1 MRAIIVGG
9 PGDAGRVRREP
20 GLDGGG
26 SACLAVRDS
35 ESDQET
41 CMDVLEQLRQRLT
54 PFFPGLLG
62 IEITEA
68 GPDRVR
74 ATLKVRREICT
85 VGDTLHGGALMAFA
99 DTVGA
104 VATFINLPEGAR
116 TTTLESKTN
125 FLRAAPVG
133 TVVTAEAT
141 PFHNRRTTMDWQ
153 KKITDEDGRLCSV
166 VTQTQMVLPA

>member
-1 MRAIIVGG
+1 M
-9 PGDAGRVRREP
+9 DA
-20 GLDGGG
+20 
-26 SACLAVRDS
+26 
-35 ESDQET
+35 
-41 CMDVLEQLRQRLT
+41 LEQIRDRLA

-62 IEITEA
+62 IEVTEA

-74 ATLKVRREICT
+74 ATLMVRREICT

-104 VATFINLPEGAR
+104 VATVVNLPAGAR
-116 TTTLESKTN
+116 TTTLEYKTN
-125 FLRAAPVG
+125 FLRAAPAG

-141 PFHNRRTTMDWQ
+141 PFHKGRTTMVWQ
-153 KKITDEDGRLCSV
+153 TKITDSEGRLCGV

>member
-1 MRAIIVGG
+1 
-9 PGDAGRVRREP
+9 
-20 GLDGGG
+20 
-26 SACLAVRDS
+26 
-35 ESDQET
+35 
-41 CMDVLEQLRQRLT
+41 MDVLEQLRERLA

-68 GPDRVR
+68 SPDRVR
-74 ATLKVRREICT
+74 ATLAVRKEICT

-99 DTVGA
+99 DTIGA
-104 VATFINLPEGAR
+104 VATFINLPAGAR

-133 TVVTAEAT
+133 MVVTAEAT
-141 PFHNRRTTMDWQ
+141 PFHKGRTTMVWQ
-153 KKITDEDGRLCSV
+153 TRITDSDGRLCGV

>member
-1 MRAIIVGG
+1 
-9 PGDAGRVRREP
+9 
-20 GLDGGG
+20 
-26 SACLAVRDS
+26 
-35 ESDQET
+35 
-41 CMDVLEQLRQRLT
+41 MDVLEQLRQRLA
-54 PFFPGLLG
+54 PFLPGLLG

-116 TTTLESKTN
+116 TTTLESKSN

-141 PFHNRRTTMDWQ
+141 PFHKGRTTMVWQ
-153 KKITDEDGRLCSV
+153 TKITDEDGRLCGV